1 MMGDFGGGF
10 AQGFGQQFQAQQQR
24 GLEAQE
30 LKLRQQALK
39 SHTELE
45 KLQGQKILMEI
56 QNDPNAFFEKFMGML
71 QGQQP
76 GPTGTLPQAPMGGAG
91 QPSQMGGLE
100 LGGVTVGPSGPSLSF
115 KRPEEPKL
123 PAGTSAELAGAMRE
137 IGADPTRP
145 ENFSQANV
153 AMANRLLQERR
164 VQISRETG
172 AATAQ
177 VKREQPLGGEA
188 SNFINPNSLQAAPP
202 TMSEMQAITGGFV
215 KVTPEQKK
223 ELADLGPVSN
233 VVDTLTA
240 YSDRLITARTPVE
253 AAKQFTVL
261 SAGALVKSNALAA
274 AYNDSK
280 EAFTG
285 TISRTLGGE
294 RGVLTDRD
302 IKRMAKLLPNFR
314 DTVAIKELKNA
325 FFRNALES
333 AVQQR
338 KNVITGRLDPN
349 QARQENASKIEAM
362 FNRLE
367 QSGVPKGDLV
377 IHSIKP
383 VGP

>member
-1 MMGDFGGGF
+1 MGDFGGGF
-10 AQGFGQQFQAQQQR
+10 AQGFGPQFQAQQQR
-24 GLEAQE
+24 GLEMQE

-39 SHTELE
+39 SQTDLD
-45 KLQGQKILMEI
+45 KLRGQKLLMEI

-76 GPTGTLPQAPMGGAG
+76 G
-91 QPSQMGGLE
+91 
-100 LGGVTVGPSGPSLSF
+100 
-115 KRPEEPKL
+115 EPKL
-123 PAGTSAELAGAMRE
+123 PAGTSTELAGAMRE

-145 ENFSQANV
+145 ENFTQENA
-153 AMANRLLQERR
+153 ARANRLLQERR

-188 SNFINPNSLQAAPP
+188 SSFIDPNTMRAAPP

-240 YSDRLITARTPVE
+240 YSDRLITAKTPGE
-253 AAKQFTVL
+253 AAKQFVVL
-261 SAGALVKSNALAA
+261 SGGAMAKSNALAA

-314 DTVAIKELKNA
+314 DTVAIKELKNG
-325 FFRNALES
+325 FFLPPYVLDHVQRLGNPSGLLLRRLARRQNA
-333 AVQQR
+333 A
-338 KNVITGRLDPN
+338 
-349 QARQENASKIEAM
+349 
-362 FNRLE
+362 
-367 QSGVPKGDLV
+367 
-377 IHSIKP
+377 
-383 VGP
+383 